1 MTESNESQT
10 DTKTAKKKSAKKSA
24 KKTPKK
30 KKAEKGK
37 DLDPI
42 EAAIAEIEDE
52 LGEGTIQY
60 GEGTYVAVEVV
71 HTGVASLDVALGVG
85 GVPRGRIIEIYGAE
99 SGGKTTLALQTIA
112 ACQQGGGVAAFIDVE
127 HALDP
132 MWASKMGVDMDKL
145 IISQPDNGEDAIRI
159 VETLVNHGVI
169 DIIVVDSVAA
179 LIPKEELDGEVDDTT
194 IASQARLMSK
204 AMRRLAGKSLK
215 TRTAIIFINQLRDKV
230 GQQSFGFARPEQTP
244 GGRALKFYSSVR
256 MEVKRTELIKQKEK
270 PIAART
276 RVKIVKSKVSPPFRT
291 AEFEIHFGADHQEP
305 EPIFGIETSL
315 AVMYA
320 AIDRDVLEQR
330 GSNYYLDGGARLA
343 AGKEKLLEFIR
354 EDPELKQKLTDR
366 IYDTLNNQ
374 ATSKDTPEPEDSV
387 VEETDDSL
395 PDDLMDLD

>member
-10 DTKTAKKKSAKKSA
+10 DTKTAKKKPAKKSA

-30 KKAEKGK
+30 KKAEKAEKDKK

-112 ACQQGGGVAAFIDVE
+112 ACQQEGGVAAFIDVE

-132 MWASKMGVDMDKL
+132 VWASRMGVDMDKL
-145 IISQPDNGEDAIRI
+145 IISQPDNGEAAIRI

-215 TRTAIIFINQLRDKV
+215 TRTAIVFINQLRDKV
-230 GQQSFGFARPEQTP
+230 GQQSFGFSKPEQTP

-256 MEVKRTELIKQKEK
+256 MEVKRTELIRQKEK

-276 RVKIVKSKVSPPFRT
+276 RVKIVKSKV
-291 AEFEIHFGADHQEP
+291 
-305 EPIFGIETSL
+305 
-315 AVMYA
+315 
-320 AIDRDVLEQR
+320 
-330 GSNYYLDGGARLA
+330 
-343 AGKEKLLEFIR
+343 
-354 EDPELKQKLTDR
+354 
-366 IYDTLNNQ
+366 
-374 ATSKDTPEPEDSV
+374 
-387 VEETDDSL
+387 
-395 PDDLMDLD
+395 